1 MTVAPPRPIRLRSAR
16 TTAAPARAASRAAYM
31 PAPPAPITRTS
42 VSICVGAAAAPLL
55 PAAVMFVPASR
66 RSLVRTG
73 FPYNAR
79 TDGRKASLGIP
90 ALRTDAPLAR
100 PDAPLARQA
109 TTMPVEIGFDMRET
123 IRAGSSPTAFINA
136 KSRAGSFVVEIASSS
151 DALLNFRQSTKLI
164 EGCDD

>member
-100 PDAPLARQA
+100 PDAPLARPDAPLARPDAPLARQA
-109 TTMPVEIGFDMRET
+109 TTMPVEIGFDMRES
-123 IRAGSSPTAFINA
+123 IRARS
-136 KSRAGSFVVEIASSS
+136 
-151 DALLNFRQSTKLI
+151 
-164 EGCDD
+164 